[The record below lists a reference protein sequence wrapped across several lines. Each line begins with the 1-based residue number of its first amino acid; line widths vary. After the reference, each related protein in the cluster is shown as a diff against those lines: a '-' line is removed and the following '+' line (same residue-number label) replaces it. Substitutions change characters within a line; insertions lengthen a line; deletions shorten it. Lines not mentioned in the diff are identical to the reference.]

1 MLFCVSTPK
10 RRRGLAPLELV
21 LALPFLLG
29 IMALMVCL
37 ANVACWKVRA
47 LTVARHTLWGNMS
60 PDLWSP
66 WVHYDR
72 KTGNLDPSP
81 AYWPEN
87 GTSENVGGAGN
98 AAGNVDDPRIN
109 LPVVRGPTFQQL
121 EVNTNL
127 LDPAREIRRG
137 SANLTRPFPMLKS
150 MGRFHTRAE
159 TYSLDDA
166 WRAAEMGI
174 PNEHFRFAIL
184 YPNFRPPTG
193 TNPVLMSMLAIYN
206 SIQQG
211 RLDLLYGTDS
221 DFKKFEMLYGVPP
234 PSPPLIDRI
243 PGWTRLH
250 FQCEMDPDIVQ
261 QGVDDLV
268 DRIQGSQK
276 RNGPLMRLTNDLIG
290 YYRSVQGVIEALLQ
304 DETLPPQRRQ
314 QLQSDLNI
322 VTGYIKAL
330 QDFRRSL

>member
-1 MLFCVSTPK
+1 MHNHPSLSK
-10 RRRGLAPLELV
+10 RPRGLAPLELV

-81 AYWPEN
+81 AYWPQN
-87 GTSENVGGAGN
+87 GTSENVGGSGS

-127 LDPAREIRRG
+127 LNPAREIRRG

-211 RLDLLYGTDS
+211 RLDLLYGTEP
-221 DFKKFEMLYGVPP
+221 DFLKFEMLYGVFPP
-234 PSPPLIDRI
+234 EYIYDI
-243 PGWTRLH
+243 PGWTRLR
-250 FQCEMDPDIVQ
+250 FQCEMDPEIVQ
-261 QGVDDLV
+261 QGVDDLA

-276 RNGPLMRLTNDLIG
+276 RNGPLAALTDALIG
-290 YYRSVQGVIEALLQ
+290 YYESVQSIIEARLQ
-304 DETLPPQRRQ
+304 DETLTPQEKQ
-314 QLQSDLNI
+314 QLQNDLAT
-322 VTGYIKAL
+322 VKGYIEQL
-330 QDFRRSL
+330 NQFRRSL

>member
-1 MLFCVSTPK
+1 MHNHPSTPK
-10 RRRGLAPLELV
+10 RPRGLAPLELV

-60 PDLWSP
+60 PDLNSP
-66 WVHYDR
+66 WIHYDR

-81 AYWPEN
+81 AYWPQN

-121 EVNTNL
+121 EVNSNL
-127 LDPAREIRRG
+127 LNPAREIRRG

-193 TNPVLMSMLAIYN
+193 TNPVLTSLLAIYN
-206 SIQQG
+206 SVQQG
-211 RLDLLYGTDS
+211 QLDLLYGTEP
-221 DFKKFEMLYGVPP
+221 DFLKFEMLYGALPP
-234 PSPPLIDRI
+234 KYIDDI
-243 PGWTRLH
+243 PGWTPLH
-250 FQCEMDPDIVQ
+250 LQCEMNPDIVQ
-261 QGVDDLV
+261 KGVDDLI

-276 RNGPLMRLTNDLIG
+276 RNGPLAALTNALID
-290 YYRSVQGVIEALLQ
+290 YYEWVQTIIEARLQ
-304 DETLPPQRRQ
+304 DETLTPQEKQ
-314 QLQSDLNI
+314 QLQNDLAT
-322 VTGYIKAL
+322 VKGYIEQL
-330 QDFRRSL
+330 NQFRRSL